1 MKTPKTKTKPNQ
13 QQPTVYQQLYNAYCK
28 VNDSIPGPKCQQLFN
43 EKWESIK
50 QSPNSSEE
58 AQAYLKELQNIISAR
73 RHGAGSILNAFSRAR
88 NKALSTLGS
97 ETATY
102 PSPSTSTCD
111 MNQMIEVEF
120 HPDSS
125 QFDEPTS
132 EPEVEAVSSS
142 SATNVSTTA
151 AVKTVKT
158 PAQDEVQL
166 NLDIVNSHLVGLYKR
181 KELDQLTED
190 DVVLLRKKKKEKETL
205 EKKISNLKSRQK
217 SQKNFRSARS
227 IALKSAISDNPGLKE
242 KLRLRGE
249 QGRPR
254 LEAQQPFLLETIV
267 NLAMY
272 GSAAE
277 DKRRDDRYR
286 SMMTLND
293 LKAALE
299 NDGFEVSRSA
309 LYTRLL
315 PRRSNTNEGRRHVKT
330 VPVKLIRAQNDL
342 HNSHPDQH
350 FAKATIRNV
359 EQLASLLGPKEVFFL
374 SQDDKARY
382 IHK

>member
-13 QQPTVYQQLYNAYCK
+13 QQPTVYQQLYNAYCE

-50 QSPNSSEE
+50 QSLNSSEE
-58 AQAYLKELQNIISAR
+58 AQAYLKELQNIILAR
-73 RHGAGSILNAFSRAR
+73 RHGAGSIVNAFSRAR
-88 NKALSTLGS
+88 NKALSTLNGS
-97 ETATY
+97 ETARD
-102 PSPSTSTCD
+102 PSPSTSTYD

-166 NLDIVNSHLVGLYKR
+166 KLDIVNSHLVGLYKR

-190 DVVLLRKKKKEKETL
+190 DLVLLKKKKKEKETL
-205 EKKISNLKSRQK
+205 EKKMSDLKSRQK
-217 SQKNFRSARS
+217 SQKNFHSARS

-249 QGRPR
+249 QGRP
-254 LEAQQPFLLETIV
+254 
-267 NLAMY
+267 
-272 GSAAE
+272 S
-277 DKRRDDRYR
+277 
-286 SMMTLND
+286 
-293 LKAALE
+293 
-299 NDGFEVSRSA
+299 
-309 LYTRLL
+309 
-315 PRRSNTNEGRRHVKT
+315 
-330 VPVKLIRAQNDL
+330 
-342 HNSHPDQH
+342 
-350 FAKATIRNV
+350 
-359 EQLASLLGPKEVFFL
+359 
-374 SQDDKARY
+374 
-382 IHK
+382 